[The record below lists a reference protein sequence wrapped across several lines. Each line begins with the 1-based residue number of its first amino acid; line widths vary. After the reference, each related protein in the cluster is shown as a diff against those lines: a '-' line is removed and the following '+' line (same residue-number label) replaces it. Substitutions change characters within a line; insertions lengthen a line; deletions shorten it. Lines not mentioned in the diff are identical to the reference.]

1 MRRFLTGFYSVPLQ
15 IVLLVSFFLVAA
27 ITIVIG
33 AWAIART
40 ISDYLTEAMEERI
53 DRDMH
58 LAQTFYTI
66 KQNEIAG
73 ITYRLSLDPIVIDSL
88 QAVNPE
94 SLHALDRQIVTKMTV
109 LALGG
114 SHLIAIL
121 NAEGN
126 ILAGRLVSAN
136 GEQSPIIAGGN
147 WAGLPIVQQAIY
159 YRNSLAGTEV
169 IPAELLAQVGLAEQA
184 RITLVDTPKAA
195 PLPFDPREGTAG
207 LVLCSASPVF
217 DPNRQ
222 IVGIAV
228 AFHLFNN
235 DFALV
240 DRIKDAA
247 GVDTVTIFFGDLRV
261 STNVLT
267 LEGERAIGTRIS
279 QEVGDVV
286 LKQGRQ
292 YTGQAFVV
300 KEDYITRYDPLRDHS
315 GKVVGSLYVGA
326 RQASFVR
333 LLNDFNQRLILIALS
348 TIVLAFLLAAP
359 VSRLI
364 VGPLQELVAANQS
377 VAKGDMSVRVPV
389 RGRGELGVL
398 ASSFNF
404 MLTTLQ
410 TTQDQL
416 IQSEKLAS
424 LGQLAAGVAHELN
437 NPLGTVLLYSD
448 VLLRECPE
456 GDPRQSDLKM
466 IASEAKRCKE
476 IVAALLNFARQNQ
489 VMAQL
494 TDLNALIRDIVEIER
509 NREPYAAVTIR
520 TELDPTLP
528 KIQADPS
535 QLRQVLINLM
545 TNAADAMPQGGRLT
559 LRTWNQPAG
568 MVTVTVEDTG
578 VGIPPQ
584 NLSKLFTPFFSTK
597 PFGKGT
603 GLGLAIVYGIIKMHR
618 GQITV
623 QSEVGKGT
631 TFTFTLPTQLPLD
644 LSSVRRGE
652 G

>member
-1 MRRFLTGFYSVPLQ
+1 VRRFLTGFYSAPLQ
-15 IVLLVSFFLVAA
+15 IILLVSFLLVAT

-33 AWAIART
+33 AWAMSRT

-58 LAQTFYTI
+58 LAQTFYDI

-73 ITYRLSLDPIVIDSL
+73 IAYRLAIDPIVIESL
-88 QAVNPE
+88 QAIDQE
-94 SLHALDRQIVTKMTV
+94 SLRILDRQIVTKMTV

-121 NAEGN
+121 NPEGN
-126 ILAGRLVSAN
+126 VLAGRLVSAN
-136 GEQSPIIAGGN
+136 GEQSLVVSGGN

-159 YRNSLAGTEV
+159 YRNPLVGTEV
-169 IPAELLAQVGLAEQA
+169 IPVEMLAQVGLTEQA
-184 RITLVDTPKAA
+184 RIALVDTPKAA
-195 PLPFDPREGTAG
+195 PLPFDPREGSAG
-207 LVLCSASPVF
+207 LALFSASPIF
-217 DPNRQ
+217 TADRRL
-222 IVGIAV
+222 VGIAV

-267 LEGERAIGTRIS
+267 LEGKRAIGTRIS

-300 KEDYITRYDPLRDHS
+300 KENYITRYDPLRDHS

-333 LLNDFNQRLILIALS
+333 LLNEFNQRLIVIALS

-364 VGPLQELVAANQS
+364 ITPLRELVAANLA
-377 VAKGDMSVRVPV
+377 VAQGDMAVRVPV

-398 ASSFNF
+398 ARSFNS
-404 MLTTLQ
+404 MLATLQ

-437 NPLGTVLLYSD
+437 NPLGAVLLYAD
-448 VLLRECPE
+448 VLLRECPAD
-456 GDPRQSDLKM
+456 DPHQPDLRM
-466 IASEAKRCKE
+466 IANEAKRCKE

-489 VMAQL
+489 VVAQL
-494 TDLNALIRDIVEIER
+494 TDLNALIRETVAAEEKRDI
-509 NREPYAAVTIR
+509 YAPVTIV
-520 TELDPTLP
+520 TELDPALP

-545 TNAADAMPQGGRLT
+545 TNAADAMPQGGKLT
-559 LRTWNQPAG
+559 LRTWNRPAG
-568 MVTVTVEDTG
+568 MVTVEVADTG

-618 GQITV
+618 GQISV

-631 TFTFTLPTQLPLD
+631 TFTLTLPTRLPLE
-644 LSSVRRGE
+644 LTGGR
-652 G
+652 